1 MIVSCQPKQTLDIS
15 RIAGLLPLFHS
26 LNLGGIDS
34 YSLSSENVTYEGD
47 FFEPELALAE
57 RGV

>member
-34 YSLSSENVTYEGD
+34 YSLSSENVAKEGD
-47 FFEPELALAE
+47 FFKPELTFAE
-57 RGV
+57 LGI